1 MTTINNVP
9 LRTDALF
16 KSMESAAT
24 APLSRDQVK
33 AADVDAIVAQASARV
48 DTLERLFQAPEL
60 NAPSSEALAKVAS
73 QEWLQKVLKDEDFIQ
88 QAEQGL
94 KSIVGL
100 AHRSTELIDK
110 FAALMLS
117 LVTAANKTTQ
127 RNIILG
133 SELAVMKKES
143 GYREASSVLGGA
155 ISSAAVSTSLSAG
168 GTAMSL
174 KGSGIKGD
182 AIKHNKVKVDT
193 LTTEL
198 KASKASLASQGSVK
212 LGADKA
218 DSLTQLKPKAA
229 PGAAQQG
236 GNPAGLPANPAR
248 GVGDTVDGVAD
259 NAVPLQASNKRLDQQ
274 QMEALHRPTE
284 QIEADIAAQD
294 NAFQTNTLRGSR
306 LEAKG
311 NAVAGASHAAS
322 AITRGGA
329 DYSATLERADQ
340 GVLQSDQQVANTAAE
355 KSSEE
360 ERKLSSLLQDLLR
373 TVAGIMQDTSSANG
387 QIASNRP
394 G

>member
-1 MTTINNVP
+1 M
-9 LRTDALF
+9 
-16 KSMESAAT
+16 
-24 APLSRDQVK
+24 
-33 AADVDAIVAQASARV
+33 
-48 DTLERLFQAPEL
+48 
-60 NAPSSEALAKVAS
+60 
-73 QEWLQKVLKDEDFIQ
+73 
-88 QAEQGL
+88 
-94 KSIVGL
+94 
-100 AHRSTELIDK
+100 
-110 FAALMLS
+110 
-117 LVTAANKTTQ
+117 
-127 RNIILG
+127 
-133 SELAVMKKES
+133 
-143 GYREASSVLGGA
+143 
-155 ISSAAVSTSLSAG
+155 
-168 GTAMSL
+168 
-174 KGSGIKGD
+174 
-182 AIKHNKVKVDT
+182 
-193 LTTEL
+193 
-198 KASKASLASQGSVK
+198 
-212 LGADKA
+212 
-218 DSLTQLKPKAA
+218 
-229 PGAAQQG
+229 
-236 GNPAGLPANPAR
+236 
-248 GVGDTVDGVAD
+248 GDTVDGVAD